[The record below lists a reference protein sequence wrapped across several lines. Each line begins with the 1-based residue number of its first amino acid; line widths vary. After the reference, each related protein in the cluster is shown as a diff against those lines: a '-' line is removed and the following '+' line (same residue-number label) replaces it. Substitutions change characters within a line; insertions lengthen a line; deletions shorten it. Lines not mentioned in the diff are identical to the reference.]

1 MEGRF
6 CGEGGEWGEGA
17 IEVYKRRRAVNEGLR
32 FCGYPSIHGSMEFA
46 GDLAR
51 DRESNRNYRIRLF

>member
-1 MEGRF
+1 
-6 CGEGGEWGEGA
+6 
-17 IEVYKRRRAVNEGLR
+17 LR